1 MTSDTESI
9 YSRFRARVDD
19 NELAGQDEEIANE
32 ILGAYLKSVIA
43 QTYIRKLFT
52 NINFDEDVGEVEYD
66 MREPIDDLADQEFTE
81 ELLALGMVVQWVS
94 PRFHSTLNTA
104 QFFSN
109 SDLKLNQYVN
119 TDTVRCF
126 GKPNSE
132 FLRISEEALRALMD
146 WVTQREAENA
156 PLTTMR
162 LKYPQGEVSRKE
174 ERLSNFVYYMV
185 NDIVY
190 ACMKVQ
196 ENFVLVVI

>member
-109 SDLKLNQYVN
+109 SDLKFYSQANHMDELREMYNKSQIDLRKYIR
-119 TDTVRCF
+119 DR
-126 GKPNSE
+126 GYANSY
-132 FLRISEEALRALMD
+132 IS
-146 WVTQREAENA
+146 
-156 PLTTMR
+156 
-162 LKYPQGEVSRKE
+162 G
-174 ERLSNFVYYMV
+174 
-185 NDIVY
+185 
-190 ACMKVQ
+190 VQ
-196 ENFVLVVI
+196 S